1 MTSSHDPVQMIHT
14 RRNKLREHT
23 DEEIE
28 WWIASYCRGSIEE
41 YQMSAWLMAVC
52 FNPLSSRETATL
64 TRSMVQ
70 SGVRLDWSH
79 LATKQA
85 LVDKHSTG
93 GVGDKVS
100 IILAP
105 LVACLGVGVPMMA
118 GRGLGHTGGTI
129 DKLESI
135 VGYRTDLSV
144 DEFQQIVRTV
154 GCAITTTGPDL
165 CPADKKLYALR
176 DVTSTVSSIPL
187 QTASIMCKK
196 IAENPQSLV
205 LDVKYGR
212 GAFQATADDA
222 IELAVSMVST
232 GQANGLMPTTAF
244 LTRMDHPIGCAVGN
258 WLEVKECIDIMR
270 AGQGS
275 RDLIELVLMQAGQ
288 MLLQSGVFPDSSF
301 EDCVNKA
308 QDALEE
314 GKALTK
320 FREMVVAQ
328 GGNVSVV
335 DNAEQYPTAEHSG
348 QVLAQRNGFV
358 AHMDALVVGDVSV
371 QLGAGRRVA
380 NAPVNMRAGILL
392 HYTVGDSVTKGDAI
406 ATVYTDLGDMM
417 DEAIHRLQSCI
428 EYSDEPLIRLPMV
441 THRVSS
447 TGTKAVAVPA
457 RLSK

>member
-1 MTSSHDPVQMIHT
+1 
-14 RRNKLREHT
+14 
-23 DEEIE
+23 
-28 WWIASYCRGSIEE
+28 
-41 YQMSAWLMAVC
+41 
-52 FNPLSSRETATL
+52 
-64 TRSMVQ
+64 
-70 SGVRLDWSH
+70 
-79 LATKQA
+79 
-85 LVDKHSTG
+85 
-93 GVGDKVS
+93 
-100 IILAP
+100 
-105 LVACLGVGVPMMA
+105 
-118 GRGLGHTGGTI
+118 
-129 DKLESI
+129 
-135 VGYRTDLSV
+135 
-144 DEFQQIVRTV
+144 
-154 GCAITTTGPDL
+154 
-165 CPADKKLYALR
+165 
-176 DVTSTVSSIPL
+176 
-187 QTASIMCKK
+187 
-196 IAENPQSLV
+196 
-205 LDVKYGR
+205 
-212 GAFQATADDA
+212 
-222 IELAVSMVST
+222 
-232 GQANGLMPTTAF
+232 
-244 LTRMDHPIGCAVGN
+244 MDHPIGCAVGN

-288 MLLQSGVFPDSSF
+288 MLLQSGAFPGSSF
-301 EDCVNKA
+301 EGCVNKA

-348 QVLAQRNGFV
+348 HVLAQRNGFV

-447 TGTKAVAVPA
+447 TGTEAVAVPA